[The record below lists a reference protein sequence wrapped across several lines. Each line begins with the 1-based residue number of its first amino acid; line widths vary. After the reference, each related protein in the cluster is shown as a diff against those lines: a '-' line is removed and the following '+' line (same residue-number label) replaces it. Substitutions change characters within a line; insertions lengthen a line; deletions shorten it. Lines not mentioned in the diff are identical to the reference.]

1 MADVNQK
8 ERDQTEAQKTEA
20 QKTERNDLEVVRNS
34 RGELVAKQGKDVGI
48 TPYSVPQATFSSTIR
63 EGLPGMINRMV
74 DYNAISRSCDTVG
87 GIPPARAVS
96 QGSWDGGC
104 IIGGTANGFLG
115 LSILD
120 PTLVVPIPVAAT
132 PEVYQQYNEV
142 GVLTK
147 GEMFACCV
155 VACVAGDPLSFVAVD
170 GTLTNTGAV
179 VVPGG
184 RWKYTRAT
192 PGDLNVVQLGIQR

>member
-8 ERDQTEAQKTEA
+8 ERDEAAQKAEAQKE
-20 QKTERNDLEVVRNS
+20 QKTERRDLEVVRNS
-34 RGELVAKQGKDVGI
+34 KGELVARDVGI
-48 TPYSVPQATFSSTIR
+48 NPQSVPQSTFPSTIR

-74 DYNAISRSCDTVG
+74 DYNAISRSCDTAA
-87 GIPPARAVS
+87 GIPAARAVS
-96 QGSWDGGC
+96 QGTWDGGC
-104 IIGGTANGFLG
+104 VLGGTANGFLG

-120 PTLVVPIPVAAT
+120 PTLIVPIGVST
-132 PEVYQQYNEV
+132 PETYQQFNEI
-142 GVLTK
+142 GILTK

-155 VACVAGDPLSFVAVD
+155 VACVAGDPLSFVAAD

-184 RWKYTRAT
+184 RWKYTRST

>member
-8 ERDQTEAQKTEA
+8 ERDQTEA

-48 TPYSVPQATFSSTIR
+48 TPYSVPQATFPSVIR

-74 DYNAISRSCDTVG
+74 DYNAISRSCDTVA

-96 QGSWDGGC
+96 QGTWDGGC
-104 IIGGTANGFLG
+104 VIGGTLNGFLG

-120 PTLVVPIPVAAT
+120 PTLVVPIGVT
-132 PEVYQQYNEV
+132 PPETYQQYNEI
-142 GVLTK
+142 GILTK

>member
-1 MADVNQK
+1 MAEVNQK
-8 ERDQTEAQKTEA
+8 EVAQKEDV
-20 QKTERNDLEVVRNS
+20 KTKEVERKDVDLVRNS
-34 RGELVAKQGKDVGI
+34 KGELVNREPRDVI
-48 TPYSVPQATFSSTIR
+48 NPLAVPQSTFPSTIR

-74 DYNAISRSCDTVG
+74 DYNAISRSCDTAA

-96 QGSWDGGC
+96 QGTWDGGC
-104 IIGGTANGFLG
+104 LIGGTANGFLG

-120 PTLVVPIPVAAT
+120 PTLIVPIGAA
-132 PEVYQQYNEV
+132 PETYQQYNEI
-142 GVLTK
+142 GILTK

-184 RWKYTRAT
+184 RWKYTRST

>member
-1 MADVNQK
+1 MAEVSQK
-8 ERDQTEAQKTEA
+8 ERDETKRDEAKGHEVATG
-20 QKTERNDLEVVRNS
+20 KPGSKEVVVS
-34 RGELVAKQGKDVGI
+34 PQ
-48 TPYSVPQATFSSTIR
+48 SVPQTTFSETIR
-63 EGLPGMINRMV
+63 AGVPGMVNRMV
-74 DYNAISRSCDTVG
+74 DYNAVSRSCDTAA

-104 IIGGTANGFLG
+104 VIGGTANGFLG

-120 PTLVVPIPVAAT
+120 PTLIVPYGAAPETT
-132 PEVYQQYNEV
+132 PQYQEL
-142 GVLTK
+142 GILTK
-147 GEMFACCV
+147 GEMFAACV
-155 VACVAGDPLSFVAVD
+155 VACVAGDPLSFVAAD